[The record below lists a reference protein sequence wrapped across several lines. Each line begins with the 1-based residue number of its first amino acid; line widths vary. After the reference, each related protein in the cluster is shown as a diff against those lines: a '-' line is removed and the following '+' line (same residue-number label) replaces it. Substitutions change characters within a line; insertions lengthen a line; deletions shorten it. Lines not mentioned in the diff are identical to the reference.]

1 MAKLGFTFDPA
12 AHAEPSARETNLS
25 VALGLAEAGIP
36 VFPARVSKGAN
47 KWDKTPLVEWRKAA
61 TSDPAIVRRWWMQ
74 FPDALPGIELAMS
87 ELVVID
93 ADRHGGP
100 DGVAA
105 LADLA
110 ASKGGMPAGPIVET
124 AGGGLHH
131 IFRNLSQDPLGNAR
145 GSLPDGIDVRGAGGW
160 IVAPGSVRADGAV
173 YGACAGSPT
182 LLEAIDAGDIPAVP
196 SWLVDIIKTPKE
208 REVTLPAP
216 TSAMSN
222 RPASSAQE
230 RAYAEAAM
238 DDECASVAGAF
249 PGTRNDALNRA
260 ALKLG
265 HQVAAGRLSRHE
277 VTQALIAAAQASGL
291 AKDDGMPSVLKTI
304 ASGINAGMR
313 EPAPPLD
320 NTSDRDEAVGAAS
333 AAALVRERIDP
344 TTGEIISE
352 PHPAPK
358 GPALRMLP
366 LIVPADLQG
375 QPIPS
380 RRWMVEDLVPER
392 TVTSINGDGG
402 TGKSLLSLQ
411 LGVAGAVGGVWLGH
425 RVPRC
430 RVLFVT
436 AEDDADECHR
446 RLWSIVRAE
455 KIELSDLDNLR
466 VSSLVEEPDAVLAA
480 PEQRTRRLQPTALW
494 GALERFVAEWQP
506 KLVILDTLADLFGGD
521 EIDRAQSRAFIG
533 MLRRLCVQQNL
544 TIILLAHPSVS
555 GMSSGSG
562 SSGSTAWNNSVRS
575 RLYLRRAIG
584 GDGIEDD
591 PDLRVLTTK
600 KANYGPVGAEIKMR
614 WVDGRFIADNVDE
627 PQQDPSVAK
636 ARVDAMFLKML
647 DDYEAEGRMVGS
659 ARSANYAP
667 TVFAA
672 DARAKGIDRRGFE
685 GAMNRLFAEK
695 RIRNVEYGPP
705 SKTRMR
711 LTRARNA
718 DVD

>member
-12 AHAEPSARETNLS
+12 AHAEPSARETNLA
-25 VALGLAEAGIP
+25 VALGLAEAGIS
-36 VFPARVSKGAN
+36 VFPARVTKGAN

-74 FPDALPGIELAMS
+74 FPDALPGIELAMA

-105 LADLA
+105 LKDLVEA
-110 ASKGGMPAGPIVET
+110 NGGMPDGPVVET
-124 AGGGLHH
+124 AGGGLHY
-131 IFRNLSQDPLGNAR
+131 IFRNLSQEPLGNAK

-160 IVAPGSVRADGAV
+160 IVAPGSVRADGSV
-173 YGACAGSPT
+173 YGALDGRPS
-182 LLEAIDAGDIPAVP
+182 LMEAIEADSVPSVP
-196 SWLVDIIKTPKE
+196 SWMVDIIKTPKA
-208 REVTLPAP
+208 REVEMPAAP
-216 TSAMSN
+216 SVAATS
-222 RPASSAQE
+222 RPASSGQE
-230 RAYAEAAM
+230 RAYAEAALE
-238 DDECASVAGAF
+238 DECAAVAGSY

-265 HQVAAGRLSRHE
+265 HQVAAGRLGRHE
-277 VTQALIAAAQASGL
+277 VTQALVAAAQASGL

-313 EPAPPLD
+313 EPAPPLED
-320 NTSDRDEAVGAAS
+320 SADRDEAVGAAS
-333 AAALVRERIDP
+333 SAALMRERIDP
-344 TTGEIISE
+344 NTGEIISE

-358 GPALRMLP
+358 DPTLKALP
-366 LIVPADLQG
+366 QIIPADLQG
-375 QPIPS
+375 QPVPA
-380 RRWMVEDLVPER
+380 RRWMVDDLVPEG
-392 TVTSINGDGG
+392 TVTSLNGDGG
-402 TGKSLLSLQ
+402 TGKSLLALQ
-411 LGVAGAVGGVWLGH
+411 LVVAASVGGVWLGS

-430 RVLFVT
+430 RALFVT

-446 RLWSIVRAE
+446 RLWAITRAE
-455 KIELSDLDNLR
+455 KMELSDLNNLR

-480 PEQRTRRLQPTALW
+480 PEPRTRRLQPTVLW

-506 KLVILDTLADLFGGD
+506 KLVVLDTLADLFGGD

-533 MLRRLCVQQNL
+533 MLRRLCVQREL
-544 TIILLAHPSVS
+544 TIVLLAHPSVS

-600 KANYGPVGAEIKMR
+600 KANYGPIGAEIKMR
-614 WVDGRFIADNVDE
+614 WVEGRFIAENVDE
-627 PQQDPSVAK
+627 PQQDPSAAK
-636 ARVDAMFLKML
+636 ARVDALFLKML
-647 DDYEAEGRMVGS
+647 DDYEAEGRFVGS

-667 TVFAA
+667 TVFSS
-672 DARAKGIDRRGFE
+672 DARARGVDRRGFE

-705 SKTRMR
+705 SKQRMR
-711 LTRARNA
+711 LTRSRQE
-718 DVD
+718 DV